1 MPQPSA
7 TPDPIAS
14 ISAKTA
20 AEIAES
26 VRDLVDTGQLS
37 PGAGLPPV
45 RTLAEQLKVNR
56 NTVVAAYG
64 LLVQAGVAVTR
75 GRAGT
80 RIIDLQPLPQE
91 GFSQATGLVDIAS
104 GNPDPDLL
112 PPAGQA
118 LAQLAADEPVL
129 YGQPVIDPD
138 LAVWAHDVL
147 TNDIGPAELSVTA
160 GSADAVQRLLADSL
174 TIGDAVGFE
183 QPCFL
188 TTIQTAQAAGYRPIA
203 MPVDAEGLTV
213 EGLQTA
219 LDEGIRALVVTPRAQ
234 NPTGAVV
241 SAARAAALREL
252 VADHPHVLIIEDDHF
267 WQLSGHPF
275 RSIIPEGHPRWA
287 LVRSVSKSLGPD
299 LRVGIVGSDTLTAS
313 RLRTHIRSGA
323 MWVSHLLQRLTY
335 LLTTDPQTPARLDHA
350 SAEYARANAT
360 LIEALHARGISATAH
375 DGVNVWINL
384 ATTAAPVVEALRQ
397 RGWLARDGAEF
408 SLDAT
413 DDAVHHIRVTIH
425 QLSEEQVHQFVED
438 IAAVL
443 PHVSTGT
450 TVFTHD

>member
-1 MPQPSA
+1 MPQPSV
-7 TPDPIAS
+7 PSNPIAS
-14 ISAKTA
+14 ITAQTA
-20 AEIAES
+20 AEIAEA
-26 VRDLVDTGQLS
+26 VRDLVDTGKLA

-45 RTLAEQLKVNR
+45 RTLAEQLEVNR

-80 RIIDLQPLPQE
+80 KIIDLQPLAQE
-91 GFSQATGLVDIAS
+91 GFSNITGMIDIAS

-112 PPAGQA
+112 PPASRA

-138 LAVWAHDVL
+138 LAHWAREVLATDVG
-147 TNDIGPAELSVTA
+147 DAELTVTA

-188 TTIQTAQAAGYRPIA
+188 TTLQTAQAAGYRPIA
-203 MPVDAEGLTV
+203 IPLDAEGLTV
-213 EGLQTA
+213 EGLHAA
-219 LDEGIRALVVTPRAQ
+219 LKEGIRALVVTPRAQ
-234 NPTGAVV
+234 NPTGAVI
-241 SAARAAALREL
+241 SEARAKALSHLL
-252 VADHPHVLIIEDDHF
+252 VEYPHVLVIEDDHF
-267 WQLSGHPF
+267 WQLSGHPY

-299 LRVGIVGSDTLTAS
+299 LRVGIVGSDTLTSS
-313 RLRTHIRSGA
+313 RLGTHIRSGA

-335 LLTTDPQTPARLDHA
+335 LLTTNPDTPATL
-350 SAEYARANAT
+350 EYAATQYTQANAR
-360 LIEALHARGISATAH
+360 LVAALAARNISAMSD

-384 ATTAAPVVEALRQ
+384 GTVAPPVVKALGH
-397 RGWLARDGAEF
+397 RGWLVRDGSEF
-408 SLDAT
+408 SLDYT
-413 DDAVHHIRVTIH
+413 GDAVEHIRVTVH
-425 QLSEEQVHQFVED
+425 QLRPDQLEKFVID
-438 IAAVL
+438 LAAAL
-443 PHVSTGT
+443 TE
-450 TVFTHD
+450 

>member
-1 MPQPSA
+1 MPQPFVPS
-7 TPDPIAS
+7 DPIAS
-14 ISAKTA
+14 ITAQTA

-26 VRDLVDTGQLS
+26 VRDLVDTGQLA

-45 RTLAEQLKVNR
+45 RTLAEQLEVNR

-91 GFSQATGLVDIAS
+91 GFSNITGMIDIAS

-112 PPAGQA
+112 PPASGA

-138 LAVWAHDVL
+138 LADWAQAVLAADVGQAQL
-147 TNDIGPAELSVTA
+147 TVTA

-188 TTIQTAQAAGYRPIA
+188 TTIQTAQAAGYRPVA
-203 MPVDAEGLTV
+203 MPLDDEGLTL
-213 EGLQTA
+213 EGLHTA
-219 LDEGIRALVVTPRAQ
+219 LQDGIRALVVTPRAQ
-234 NPTGAVV
+234 NPTGTVI
-241 SAARAAALREL
+241 SAARATALRNL
-252 VADHPHVLIIEDDHF
+252 LADYPHVLVIEDDHF
-267 WQLSGHPF
+267 WQLSGHPY
-275 RSIIPEGHPRWA
+275 RSIIPQGHPRWA

-313 RLRTHIRSGA
+313 RLNTHIRSGA

-335 LLTTDPQTPARLDHA
+335 LLATNPQTPAKLA
-350 SAEYARANAT
+350 YAGAEYADANAQFVS
-360 LIEALHARGISATAH
+360 ALAAENVSAISD
-375 DGVNVWINL
+375 DGVNAWINL
-384 ATTAAPVVEALRQ
+384 RTIASPIVEALGK
-397 RGWLARDGAEF
+397 RGWLVRDGAEF
-408 SLDAT
+408 SLDHT
-413 DDAVHHIRVTIH
+413 DDAVEHIRVTIH
-425 QLSEEQVHQFVED
+425 QLSAEQVDHFVAD
-438 IAAVL
+438 LAAVL
-443 PHVSTGT
+443 AQEQP
-450 TVFTHD
+450 

>member
-1 MPQPSA
+1 MPQPSV
-7 TPDPIAS
+7 PSDPLALITAQ
-14 ISAKTA
+14 TA
-20 AEIAES
+20 AEIAEA
-26 VRDLVDTGQLS
+26 VRDQVDTGKLA
-37 PGAGLPPV
+37 PGASLPPV
-45 RTLAEQLKVNR
+45 RTLAERLEVNR

-80 RIIDLQPLPQE
+80 KIIDLQPLPQE
-91 GFSQATGLVDIAS
+91 GFSNITGKIDIAS

-112 PPAGQA
+112 PPASKA

-138 LAVWAHDVL
+138 LANWARDALAADVS
-147 TNDIGPAELSVTA
+147 DAELTVTA

-188 TTIQTAQAAGYRPIA
+188 TTIQTAQAAGYRPVA

-213 EGLQTA
+213 GGLRAA

-234 NPTGAVV
+234 NPTGAVI
-241 SAARAAALREL
+241 SEARATSLRNL
-252 VADHPHVLIIEDDHF
+252 LADYPHVLVIEDDHF
-267 WQLSGHPF
+267 WQLSGHPY

-299 LRVGIVGSDTLTAS
+299 LRVGIVGSDTLTSS
-313 RLRTHIRSGA
+313 RLSTHIRSGA

-335 LLTTDPQTPARLDHA
+335 LLTTNPETPAQLEYA
-350 SAEYARANAT
+350 AAEYAQANAR
-360 LIEALHARGISATAH
+360 LVAALAARNISAISD

-384 ATTAAPVVEALRQ
+384 GTIASPIVEALGH
-397 RGWLARDGAEF
+397 RGWLVRDGAEF
-408 SLDAT
+408 SLDHT
-413 DDAVHHIRVTIH
+413 DDAVDHIRVTIH
-425 QLSEEQVHQFVED
+425 QLSPVQLEQFVSDLVATLAE
-438 IAAVL
+438 
-443 PHVSTGT
+443 
-450 TVFTHD
+450 

>member
-1 MPQPSA
+1 MPQPSFP
-7 TPDPIAS
+7 PDPIAS
-14 ISAKTA
+14 ITAQTA

-26 VRDLVDTGQLS
+26 VRDLVDTGKLA

-45 RTLAEQLKVNR
+45 RTLAEQLEVNR

-80 RIIDLQPLPQE
+80 KIIDLQPLPQE
-91 GFSQATGLVDIAS
+91 GFSNITGMVDIAS

-112 PPAGQA
+112 PPASKA

-138 LAVWAHDVL
+138 LAAWARKALTTDV
-147 TNDIGPAELSVTA
+147 GGAELTVTA

-188 TTIQTAQAAGYRPIA
+188 TTIQTAQAAGYRPVA
-203 MPVDAEGLTV
+203 MPVDTEGLTV
-213 EGLQTA
+213 QGLRAA

-234 NPTGAVV
+234 NPTGVV
-241 SAARAAALREL
+241 ISAARAKALRDL
-252 VADHPHVLIIEDDHF
+252 LTDYPHVLVIEDDHF
-267 WQLSGHPF
+267 WQLSGHPY
-275 RSIIPEGHPRWA
+275 RSIIPQGHPRWA

-313 RLRTHIRSGA
+313 RLSTHIRSGA

-335 LLTTDPQTPARLDHA
+335 LLTTNPETPAKLEYA
-350 SAEYARANAT
+350 AAEYAQANAR
-360 LIEALHARGISATAH
+360 LVAALAAQSIAAVSD
-375 DGVNVWINL
+375 DGVNAWINL
-384 ATTAAPVVEALRQ
+384 GTIASPIVQALSR
-397 RGWLARDGAEF
+397 RGWLVRDGAEF
-408 SLDAT
+408 SLDHT
-413 DDAVHHIRVTIH
+413 DDAVEHIRVTIH
-425 QLSEEQVHQFVED
+425 QLSTIQVEHFVADLTAILTQEG
-438 IAAVL
+438 
-443 PHVSTGT
+443 S
-450 TVFTHD
+450 

>member
-7 TPDPIAS
+7 TSDPVAS
-14 ISAKTA
+14 ITAGTA
-20 AEIAES
+20 AEIAEA
-26 VRDLVDTGQLS
+26 VRDLVDTGKLA

-45 RTLAEQLKVNR
+45 RSLAEQLAVNR

-80 RIIDLQPLPQE
+80 KIVDLQPLPQE
-91 GFSQATGLVDIAS
+91 GFSQVTGMVDIAS

-112 PPAGQA
+112 PPAGKA

-129 YGQPVIDPD
+129 YGQPVIDPELASWAYD
-138 LAVWAHDVL
+138 VLAVDVDNPEL
-147 TNDIGPAELSVTA
+147 TVTA

-188 TTIQTAQAAGYRPIA
+188 TTLQTAQAAGYRPIP

-213 EGLQTA
+213 EGLRTA
-219 LDEGIRALVVTPRAQ
+219 LAEGIRALVVTPRAQ
-234 NPTGAVV
+234 NPTGAVI
-241 SAARAAALREL
+241 SEARAQALAQL
-252 VADHPHVLIIEDDHF
+252 LADHPHVLIIEDDHF
-267 WQLSGHPF
+267 WQLSGHPY
-275 RSIIPEGHPRWA
+275 RSIIPPGHPRWA

-299 LRVGIVGSDTLTAS
+299 LRVGIVGSDRLTAS
-313 RLRTHIRSGA
+313 RLGTHIRSGA

-335 LLTTDPQTPARLDHA
+335 LLTTNPDTPAQLEYA
-350 SAEYARANAT
+350 STEYARVNAG
-360 LIEALHARGISATAH
+360 LIEALAEHDISATAA
-375 DGVNVWINL
+375 DGVNVWIDL
-384 ATTAAPVVEALRQ
+384 GTAAGPVVESLGQ
-397 RGWLARDGAEF
+397 LGWLVRDGAEF

-413 DDAVHHIRVTIH
+413 DDAVQHIRVTVH
-425 QLSEEQVHQFVED
+425 QLSADQLDQFVVD
-438 IAAVL
+438 IATVL
-443 PHVSTGT
+443 SL
-450 TVFTHD
+450 

>member
-1 MPQPSA
+1 MPQPSV
-7 TPDPIAS
+7 PSDPIAS
-14 ISAKTA
+14 ITAQTA

-26 VRDLVDTGQLS
+26 VRDLVDTGKLA

-45 RTLAEQLKVNR
+45 RALAEQLEVNR

-80 RIIDLQPLPQE
+80 KIVDLQPLPQE
-91 GFSQATGLVDIAS
+91 GFANITGMVDIAS

-112 PPAGQA
+112 PPASKA

-138 LAVWAHDVL
+138 LAAWARKALTTDVG
-147 TNDIGPAELSVTA
+147 DAELTVTA

-188 TTIQTAQAAGYRPIA
+188 TTIQTAQAAGYRPVA
-203 MPVDAEGLTV
+203 MPVDTEGLTV
-213 EGLQTA
+213 QGLRAA

-234 NPTGAVV
+234 NPTGVV
-241 SAARAAALREL
+241 ISEPRAKALRDL
-252 VADHPHVLIIEDDHF
+252 LTDYPHVLVIEDDHF
-267 WQLSGHPF
+267 WQLSGHPY
-275 RSIIPEGHPRWA
+275 RSIIPQDHPRWA

-313 RLRTHIRSGA
+313 RLSTHIRSGA

-335 LLTTDPQTPARLDHA
+335 LLTSNPETPAKLEYA
-350 SAEYARANAT
+350 AAEYAQANAR
-360 LIEALHARGISATAH
+360 LVAALAAQSIAAVSD
-375 DGVNVWINL
+375 DGVNAWINL
-384 ATTAAPVVEALRQ
+384 GTIASPIVEALSR
-397 RGWLARDGAEF
+397 RGWLVRDGAEF
-408 SLDAT
+408 SLDHT
-413 DDAVHHIRVTIH
+413 DDAVEHIRVTIH
-425 QLSEEQVHQFVED
+425 QLSTIQVEHFVADLTAILAQEG
-438 IAAVL
+438 
-443 PHVSTGT
+443 S
-450 TVFTHD
+450 